1 MAIRKKYRNL
11 TIGEIHNGNNKV
23 VPMLRISGKWF
34 QELGFNSGDYVRV
47 TCENGRIII
56 TPNKERAEEKAAE
69 KAFIEKE
76 IAKLQDRYKKEK
88 EEIHARYVAEQ
99 KVNYC

>member
-47 TCENGRIII
+47 TCENGQIII
-56 TPNKERAEEKAAE
+56 TPNKERAEEL
-69 KAFIEKE
+69 KE
-76 IAKLQDRYKKEK
+76 VLK
-88 EEIHARYVAEQ
+88 EEFENVEEYMKNQ
-99 KVNYC
+99 LK

>member
-1 MAIRKKYRNL
+1 MAIKKKYRDL
-11 TIGEIHNGNNKV
+11 TIGEIYNGNNKA

-34 QELGFNSGDYVRV
+34 QELGFNSGDYVRI
-47 TCENGRIII
+47 TCEDGKIII
-56 TPNKERAEEKAAE
+56 TPNKEKAIEKAAE
-69 KAFIEKE
+69 KAYMEAELI
-76 IAKLQDRYKKEK
+76 KLKDRFKKEK